1 MSNEKIIYLPHNLKY
16 RDYQKPIVDFI
27 RKWWKR
33 WVLVAHRR
41 MWKDKTFF
49 NLLIEQAVKE
59 VWGYAYVLPTY
70 SQWKKII
77 WDSIDKKWL
86 KFKDHIP
93 KELLLSENATELKF
107 TLVNGSFI
115 QILWSDNID
124 SLRWISPKWI
134 VFSEYAFQN
143 PIVWD
148 VLKPI
153 LTENDGWAIFNSTPN
168 WKNHFYEMYKMALN
182 NPDWFCSLLTI
193 EDTKAVDL
201 EVIEE
206 DRKSWMSEE
215 MIQQEYYCSF
225 DVWAVWSYY
234 STQMQDA
241 RKDWR
246 ITEIPKNK
254 FAKVDVF
261 IDIWVND
268 SFSLWFKQNDWLFY
282 NFLRYFEDNW
292 KQLDY
297 YFNYIDEFLE
307 EENLSLWKIF
317 IPHDGN
323 NKSHSYLVS
332 GETILDKFKKKYTS
346 EKVKLIERP
355 KSVND
360 GIENVRAILAKCR
373 FDGIWCKQG
382 INCLESYKKKYD
394 EVKKIFL
401 DKPLHDWASHWADAF
416 RYFAIV
422 EGKEKKEKK
431 KLKVVFTNFSWYL

>member
-1 MSNEKIIYLPHNLKY
+1 MTTIEIPYNYKPRE
-16 RDYQKPIVDFI
+16 YQKNLWNCLEKGYKRAIA
-27 RKWWKR
+27 KW
-33 WVLVAHRR
+33 HRR
-41 MWKDKTFF
+41 AWKDKTLF
-49 NLLIEQAVKE
+49 NLLIKEAIKVKG
-59 VWGYAYVLPTY
+59 VYWYLFPTY
-70 SQWKKII
+70 AQAKKVI
-77 WDSIDKKWL
+77 WDWIDKTGFRFL
-86 KFKDHIP
+86 DHIP
-93 KELLLSENATELKF
+93 KELIKSMNKTDLSIELINWSLIQLIWTDKF
-107 TLVNGSFI
+107 DSIRWV
-115 QILWSDNID
+115 
-124 SLRWISPKWI
+124 SLRWCI
-134 VFSEYAFQN
+134 FSEYAFQN

-148 VLKPI
+148 VIRPI
-153 LTENDGWAIFNSTPN
+153 LAESWGWAIFNSTPN
-168 WKNHFYEMYKMALN
+168 GKNHFYELYCLAEKN
-182 NPDWFCSLLTI
+182 EKWFVESLTVD
-193 EDTKAVDL
+193 DTKAVL
-201 EVIEE
+201 QEVIDE
-206 DRKSWMSEE
+206 DRKSWMTSE
-215 MIQQEYYCSF
+215 MIMQEYYCSF
-225 DVWAVWSYY
+225 DVWAIWSYY
-234 STQMQDA
+234 STEIQEA
-241 RKDWR
+241 RKEWR

-282 NFLRYFEDNW
+282 NFLRYFEENW

-360 GIENVRAILAKCR
+360 GIQSVRAILSKCR
-373 FDGIWCKQG
+373 FDEYWCKQW
-382 INCLESYKKKYD
+382 IACLESYKKKYD
-394 EVKKIFL
+394 EVKKVFL

-422 EGKEKKEKK
+422 EWKDKREKK
-431 KLKVVFTNFSWYL
+431 KLKVVFTNYDWFL